1 MSQPAHRPAGIVSR
15 GVAAAIDTGIVL
27 GAMGGI
33 YLGATFMRLLI
44 TPQVFTFPRTSTLLS
59 VTMFLGISIAYL
71 TACWAV
77 SGRTVGAVAMGLR
90 LVSRRGT
97 LVGWPRAFLRASFC
111 VMFAIGL
118 GWCAID
124 RRRRSVQD
132 IVLHTAVV
140 YDWAP
145 DPELAHLRNR

>member
-1 MSQPAHRPAGIVSR
+1 MSLPAHRPAGIVSR

-33 YLGATFMRLLI
+33 YLGATFVRLLVA
-44 TPQVFTFPRTSTLLS
+44 PQDFHFPHTSTLLS
-59 VTMFLGISIAYL
+59 ITMFLVLAIAYL
-71 TACWAV
+71 TACWAL

-90 LVSRRGT
+90 VVSRNGD
-97 LVGWPRAFLRASFC
+97 LVGWPRALLRATAC
-111 VMFAIGL
+111 VMFAAGL

-132 IVLHTAVV
+132 ILLHTAVV

-145 DPELAHLRNR
+145 DPELRHVHQR